1 MVCSL
6 ILLYFDSPQIS
17 IISNTTIKLLTSV
30 RTYQNSLIIAF
41 LVPKGLRRVVFTE
54 LFYLQ
59 ITAEVSKIKKC
70 TQRGLYF
77 TLYGLLKYFNT
88 LQYYGVKRLLH
99 EIWNVVT
106 YRRKFVRLFRIL
118 NRLFYCY
125 FMVFMNYSVG
135 FSLTRN
141 IR

>member
-30 RTYQNSLIIAF
+30 TTYQNSLIIAF

-77 TLYGLLKYFNT
+77 TLYGLLKYFNI
-88 LQYYGVKRLLH
+88 LQYHGVKRLLH
-99 EIWNVVT
+99 DIWSVVT
-106 YRRKFVRLFRIL
+106 SEENLWDYSGFYKDYFIAIL
-118 NRLFYCY
+118 W
-125 FMVFMNYSVG
+125 YSWITVWD
-135 FSLTRN
+135 LA
-141 IR
+141 

>member
-17 IISNTTIKLLTSV
+17 IISNTTIKLLTLV

-41 LVPKGLRRVVFTE
+41 LIPKGLRRVVFTE
-54 LFYLQ
+54 LLYLQ

-77 TLYGLLKYFNT
+77 TLYGLLKYFNI
-88 LQYYGVKRLLH
+88 LQYHGVKRLLH
-99 EIWNVVT
+99 DI
-106 YRRKFVRLFRIL
+106 
-118 NRLFYCY
+118 
-125 FMVFMNYSVG
+125 
-135 FSLTRN
+135 
-141 IR
+141 